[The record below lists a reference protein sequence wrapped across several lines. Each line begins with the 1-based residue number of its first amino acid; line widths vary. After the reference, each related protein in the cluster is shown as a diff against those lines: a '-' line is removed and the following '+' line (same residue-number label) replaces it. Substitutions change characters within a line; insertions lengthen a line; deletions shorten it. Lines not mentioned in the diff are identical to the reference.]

1 MQTPVRV
8 IGIGSPFGEDQ
19 IGWLVTDALQQS
31 DALQPYLGEQLQII
45 QSDRPGVTLLSEMEG
60 AETVILID
68 AALSKE
74 GESSLR
80 CLTVDELINTQS
92 QVSSHGFGVQ
102 QALELGQSLGQL
114 PKEVIIIAIII
125 TGPKVSNLL
134 EINDNYVSGEMIERV
149 EQTVLS
155 CLTE

>member
-1 MQTPVRV
+1 MQPLVRV

-31 DALQPYLGEQLQII
+31 DALQPYLGKQLQII

-60 AETVILID
+60 VETVILID
-68 AALSKE
+68 AAFSEE

-80 CLTVDELINTQS
+80 CLTVDELINSKS

-102 QALELGQSLGQL
+102 QALALGQSLGQL
-114 PKEVIIIAIII
+114 PKEVITIAIII
-125 TGPKVSNLL
+125 TGQKVSNLL
-134 EINDNYVSGEMIERV
+134 EVNDNYVSGGVLERV